1 MRRPDAVAIPTTRPG
16 HCMQADLR
24 EFLSRF
30 AGTVVMTL
38 VPVVLIAFLSVPV
51 SLGGHPGESTRN
63 GDAPFSHM
71 T

>member
-1 MRRPDAVAIPTTRPG
+1 
-16 HCMQADLR
+16 MQADLR

-63 GDAPFSHM
+63 GDATFSHM